1 MEDKDKRLEHL
12 KEKLQ
17 EIQKQIEEVAG
28 LEGKKGAAR
37 ELFSWSAPSRVFVR
51 RDRKWFTNITLLV
64 LILLL
69 ILLFIR
75 QFLLMGVV
83 LAVAFVSYVLAT
95 VPPEEIDYKITTAGL
110 NVGTHTFFW
119 KDLEDF
125 WFSEKDN
132 FVLLHIN
139 TKVRFPARLILIITD
154 KDKQK
159 IKEILS
165 PHITS
170 SEVPKVSWMDTLAAN
185 LSRYF
190 PTKVS

>member
-1 MEDKDKRLEHL
+1 MEDKDNKLENL

-17 EIQKQIEEVAG
+17 EIQKQMEEVSS
-28 LEGKKGAAR
+28 LSGKKEVAR

-51 RDRKWFTNITLLV
+51 RDRKWFTNVALLV

-95 VPPEEIDYKITTAGL
+95 VPPEEIDYKITNHGL
-110 NVGTHTFFW
+110 NVGTHTFSW

-139 TKVRFPARLILIITD
+139 TRVRFPARLILVIND

-159 IKEILS
+159 IKELLS
-165 PHITS
+165 SHLS
-170 SEVPKVSWMDTLAAN
+170 FCEVPKVSWMDTLAAN

-190 PTKVS
+190 PTKSS

>member
-1 MEDKDKRLEHL
+1 MEDKDNKLENL

-17 EIQKQIEEVAG
+17 EIQKQIEEVSS
-28 LEGKKGAAR
+28 LSGKKEVAR

-51 RDRKWFTNITLLV
+51 RDRKWFTNVALLV

-139 TKVRFPARLILIITD
+139 TRVSFPATLILIIN
-154 KDKQK
+154 DKQK
-159 IKEILS
+159 IKELLS
-165 PHITS
+165 SHLS
-170 SEVPKVSWMDTLAAN
+170 FREVPKAHWMDTLAAN

-190 PTKVS
+190 PTKAS